1 MTDSTLEAKERMTTE
16 TPATGAHPY
25 MANSTLEAKERMLAV
40 TGFASIEDLFVQIP
54 ADHRLS
60 GRLEL
65 PAGVRSEATVRRR
78 LLDALSKNATC
89 EENLSFIGGGLWQ
102 HYVPAVCDE
111 IVSRTEFVT
120 SHLGTPSS
128 DYGRH
133 HVWFEFASQLGELL
147 ELDFVGLPT
156 YSFGCAA
163 GHAIRMAARLT
174 GRNQVLLPA
183 SLDPERLAVIRNYC
197 EPPEMESHIE
207 IVLVDFDR
215 ESGLINL
222 GDLEAKLSS
231 RTAAVYFDNP
241 GYLGTIEV
249 CGEQIGVLARA
260 AGAET
265 IVGVDPISLGV
276 LAPPACYG
284 ADIVV
289 GTLQPLG
296 VHMNCGGG
304 VGGFIASRDEER
316 YVREYPTLAVTAC
329 ETIEPGELGF
339 APTLWA
345 QSVYI
350 LREDAKDWTGNSV
363 RLWPV
368 ANAVYM
374 ALLGP
379 RGFTEIGET
388 IVRRSRYAAQRIGAL
403 SGAEVRLKGA
413 FFKEFVVNFDAAG
426 KTVAEVNAGLRD
438 RRIFGGRD
446 LSRHFPEL
454 GQSALYCVT
463 EVHTVEDI
471 DHLVEALAEV
481 LNP

>member
-1 MTDSTLEAKERMTTE
+1 
-16 TPATGAHPY
+16 
-25 MANSTLEAKERMLAV
+25 MLADA
-40 TGFASIEDLFVQIP
+40 GFASVEDLFAQIP

-60 GRLEL
+60 GRLDL

-78 LLDALSKNATC
+78 LLDALTKNATC
-89 EENLSFIGGGLWQ
+89 EENLNFIGGGCWQ

-128 DYGRH
+128 DYGRFL
-133 HVWFEFASQLGELL
+133 VWFEFASQLAELL
-147 ELDFVGLPT
+147 DLDFVGLPV

-174 GRNQVLLPA
+174 GRNRVLLPA

-197 EPPEMESHIE
+197 EPPEMKSHIE

-215 ESGLINL
+215 ETGELDFR
-222 GDLEAKLSS
+222 DLETKLSEQ
-231 RTAAVYFDNP
+231 TAAVYFENP
-241 GYLGTIEV
+241 SYLGTIETA
-249 CGEQIGVLARA
+249 GTSIGARA
-260 AGAET
+260 RGVGAET

-276 LAPPACYG
+276 LAPPSRYG

-296 VHMNCGGG
+296 IHMNCGGG

-316 YVREYPTLAVTAC
+316 YAREYPTIAITAC

-339 APTLWA
+339 APTLVE
-345 QSVYI
+345 QSSAMS
-350 LREDAKDWTGNSV
+350 REGGKDWYGNNSV
-363 RLWPV
+363 RLWTV

-379 RGFTEIGET
+379 QGFAEIGES
-388 IVRRSRYAAQRIGAL
+388 IMRRSRYAAQRIGEL
-403 SGAEVRLKGA
+403 PGVEIRPGGA
-413 FFKEFVVNFDAAG
+413 FFKEFVVNFDATER
-426 KTVAEVNAGLRD
+426 TVADINARLRD
-438 RRIFGGRD
+438 KAIFGGRD
-446 LSRHFPEL
+446 LSPSFPDL
-454 GQSALYCVT
+454 GQSALYAVT
-463 EVHTVEDI
+463 EVHAAEDI
-471 DHLVEALAEV
+471 DRLVNELWEIIR
-481 LNP
+481 